1 MSKNVLIAFECP
13 YGWRERKRQKQLLSW
28 MVEWVVLPKIA
39 VTGAPEREA
48 RTLVRK
54 VFGV

>member
-1 MSKNVLIAFECP
+1 MRDVSEVIRLAIKRRARVRIL
-13 YGWRERKRQKQLLSW
+13 ERKRQKQLLSW

-39 VTGAPEREA
+39 VEV